1 MKTTIEKVIYLQ
13 RIEMFADIPSEQ
25 LAHLAGITKSVSYKK
40 GETIFEQGD
49 PSHSMYVLV
58 DGKIDV
64 IRDGKKVR
72 ELSDDT
78 AFGIWSFFDHEPRM
92 VTTRTTEDCR
102 LLKIDSTDFFDLLE
116 ERVHLSR
123 GLLKYFA
130 KRFRE
135 LVEVAEIPSE

>member
-25 LAHLAGITKSVSYKK
+25 LAHLAAITFSISCPKNNA
-40 GETIFEQGD
+40 IFEQGS
-49 PSHSMYVLV
+49 PSHSLYILV
-58 DGKIDV
+58 DGKV
-64 IRDGKKVR
+64 HVVRNGQKVR
-72 ELSDDT
+72 EISNDT
-78 AFGIWSFFDHEPRM
+78 AFGIWGFFDQEPRL
-92 VTTRTTEDCR
+92 VTTIAAEDCR

-130 KRFRE
+130 KRFRQ
-135 LVEVAEIPSE
+135 LVEIADIPVE